1 MRTSPKILSGSNL
14 LGPSANCCSRARCK
28 LCLCAHSGIF
38 FFGRCV
44 SYSSSESDSSL
55 SSSRSDMSYVCMGDN
70 GFTSFT
76 FGLAAGF
83 FAGEAFAGSR
93 MLLRA
98 FFDFSCDGGTTDVD
112 CWNFD
117 KEEGTGSGFA
127 VEAANDFS
135 AMATFSFIL
144 ARRMLLLVD
153 LTLFGLE
160 AEECAAIFFRVDDAV
175 AYLGCAEVVVFVALF
190 KP

>member
-1 MRTSPKILSGSNL
+1 
-14 LGPSANCCSRARCK
+14 
-28 LCLCAHSGIF
+28 
-38 FFGRCV
+38 
-44 SYSSSESDSSL
+44 
-55 SSSRSDMSYVCMGDN
+55 MGDN
-70 GFTSFT
+70 GFTSGT

-98 FFDFSCDGGTTDVD
+98 FFDFSCDGGTDVLL

-117 KEEGTGSGFA
+117 MEEGTGSGLA
-127 VEAANDFS
+127 VAAANDFS

-153 LTLFGLE
+153 LTLFGLK
-160 AEECAAIFFRVDDAV
+160 AEEWAAIFFRVDDAV
-175 AYLGCAEVVVFVALF
+175 AYLGWAEVVDFVALF
-190 KP
+190 KPCRIE